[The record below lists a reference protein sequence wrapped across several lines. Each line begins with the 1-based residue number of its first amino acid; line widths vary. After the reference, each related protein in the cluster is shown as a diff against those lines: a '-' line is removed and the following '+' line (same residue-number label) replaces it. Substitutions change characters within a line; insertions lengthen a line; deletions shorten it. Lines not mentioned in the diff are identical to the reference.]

1 MPGCRWTN
9 VASPVASAPPSTTPV
24 TTPEPA
30 PRSGGPL
37 QALARHP
44 VLTVLLLWAVLVGP
58 IVADLSAQGA
68 PRFAMTG
75 AIVDD
80 GRLEIDDYLIGVDYA
95 EKDGHIYSDK
105 APGQEF
111 LVIPVYVV
119 SQLVGADAAIVPRV
133 SENMS
138 LWWITLWS
146 SGLPWLGL
154 IALMAGAIR
163 RRGMRPTVAVLAGMG
178 FGTMLLPFSS
188 TLYGHVMAAF
198 LGYAAWCLLDAGDG
212 EAGDRAGWRPL
223 AAGAV
228 VGLGVTVEYQ
238 VALVA
243 AVVLGVLLVR
253 RRGGDALRFVAGA
266 VPFALLLMTYQ
277 WVTTGSP
284 LRSGYQGKDVH
295 GGSTLFITGI
305 PRPDT
310 LAHVLFGSRGMFLFT
325 PVVLLGLIGL
335 VRRWRRDRDD
345 GALVSL
351 WVCGLF
357 ILLQAGWVNPWGGDG
372 PGPRY
377 VTPMLPFLAIGL
389 ADLWPDVSPIVR
401 RVCLGLSILS
411 MGLATSTDHLMG
423 DGSVLIGTHLRNL
436 LNLGPEPDKGP
447 VPSLFTIG
455 LGDAGL
461 VVHLVVAGAIVLG
474 VGALL
479 ARRDGRPARRRRR
492 PPSTPDRR
500 RLRRAP
506 DGGEGVARGTL
517 GTWSNVLPP
526 ARSPT
531 APAATSSRTP
541 TAG

>member
-1 MPGCRWTN
+1 
-9 VASPVASAPPSTTPV
+9 VV
-24 TTPEPA
+24 
-30 PRSGGPL
+30 
-37 QALARHP
+37 
-44 VLTVLLLWAVLVGP
+44 LLWAVLVGP
-58 IVADLSAQGA
+58 VVADLSAQGA

-95 EKDGHIYSDK
+95 ERDGHTYSDK
-105 APGQEF
+105 APGQEI
-111 LVIPVYVV
+111 LAIPVYVA

-188 TLYGHVMAAF
+188 TLYGHVLAAF
-198 LGYAAWCLLDAGDG
+198 LGYAAWCLLDDPAASAVDGD
-212 EAGDRAGWRPL
+212 EAGSGSGSGSDGGAGSRPGRLAAWRPL

-243 AVVLGVLLVR
+243 AVLLGLLLVR
-253 RRGGDALRFVAGA
+253 RRGADAARFVAGA

-277 WVTTGSP
+277 WATTGSP

-305 PRPDT
+305 PKPDT
-310 LAHVLFGSRGMFLFT
+310 LAHVLLGSRGLFLFT

-389 ADLWPDVSPIVR
+389 ADLWPSVSPIVR

-447 VPSLFTIG
+447 VPTLFSIG

-461 VVHLVVAGAIVLG
+461 AVHLVVAAAVVLG
-474 VGALL
+474 IGALL
-479 ARRDGRPARRRRR
+479 ARRDARPG
-492 PPSTPDRR
+492 P
-500 RLRRAP
+500 RAP
-506 DGGEGVARGTL
+506 
-517 GTWSNVLPP
+517 
-526 ARSPT
+526 T
-531 APAATSSRTP
+531 AVEA
-541 TAG
+541 

>member
-1 MPGCRWTN
+1 
-9 VASPVASAPPSTTPV
+9 VASPVAPAPPSPPTVAAPTPARGV
-24 TTPEPA
+24 
-30 PRSGGPL
+30 GGPL
-37 QALARHP
+37 GALARHP
-44 VLTVLLLWAVLVGP
+44 VVTIMALWLVLVAP
-58 IVADLSAQGA
+58 VVADLSAQGA
-68 PRFAMTG
+68 PRFAMTA

-95 EKDGHIYSDK
+95 ERDGHIYSDK
-105 APGQEF
+105 APGQEI
-111 LVIPVYVV
+111 VAIPVYVA
-119 SQLVGADAAIVPRV
+119 SQLVGAEAAIVPRV
-133 SENMS
+133 SENLS

-163 RRGMRPTVAVLAGMG
+163 RRGLQPSVAVLGGVG

-188 TLYGHVMAAF
+188 TLYGHVMAACV
-198 LGYAAWCLLDAGDG
+198 GYAAWCLLDAGDG
-212 EAGDRAGWRPL
+212 EAGDGAAWRPL

-228 VGLGVTVEYQ
+228 AGFAVTVEYQ

-243 AVVLGVLLVR
+243 AVLLGVLLVR
-253 RRGGDALRFVAGA
+253 RRGADAARFVAGA

-277 WVTTGSP
+277 WATTGSP
-284 LRSGYQGKDVH
+284 LRSGYQGKEVH

-310 LAHVLFGSRGMFLFT
+310 LAHVLFGARGLFLFT

-377 VTPMLPFLAIGL
+377 VTPMLPFIAIGL
-389 ADLWPDVSPIVR
+389 ADLWPDLTPIVR
-401 RVCLGLSILS
+401 RVLLGVSVLA

-423 DGSVLIGTHLRNL
+423 QGSVLIGTHLRNL
-436 LNLGPEPDKGP
+436 RDKGP
-447 VPSLFTIG
+447 VPSLYSIG
-455 LGDAGL
+455 LGDAGV
-461 VVHLVVAGAIVLG
+461 VVHLVLAGALLVGL
-474 VGALL
+474 GALL
-479 ARRDGRPARRRRR
+479 ARRDE
-492 PPSTPDRR
+492 
-500 RLRRAP
+500 RA
-506 DGGEGVARGTL
+506 DTA
-517 GTWSNVLPP
+517 S
-526 ARSPT
+526 APT
-531 APAATSSRTP
+531 AADA
-541 TAG
+541 